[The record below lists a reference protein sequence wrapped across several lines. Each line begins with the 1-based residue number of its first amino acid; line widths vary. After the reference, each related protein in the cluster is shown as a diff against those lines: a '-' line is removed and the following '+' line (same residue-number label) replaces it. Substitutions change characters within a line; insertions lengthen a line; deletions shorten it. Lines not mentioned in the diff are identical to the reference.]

1 MKDNKGN
8 YSLIMQI
15 KSYGSVHCTALFL
28 IEIYL
33 PMKFGVDTFNIFC
46 VMLLTKYKYEKLQ
59 KGNYSL
65 IMQKMSNGAC
75 TLLFYSS

>member
-33 PMKFGVDTFNIFC
+33 PMKFGVDTFNIFLC
-46 VMLLTKYKYEKLQ
+46 YAPDK
-59 KGNYSL
+59 
-65 IMQKMSNGAC
+65 I
-75 TLLFYSS
+75 